1 MQTHLGIPII
11 RLWRVLLVPL
21 QGDVTDSLAEQ
32 LTEDILRR
40 VHSEEVTGLV
50 IDVTGLWLIDS
61 HLCALLSRIA
71 QAAALMGAKTYLSGM
86 KPDVAMTLE
95 TMGIELKGVGS
106 TRRLDQALEALG
118 IRLVES
124 DDELET
130 PEEQRLDDELDSLTT
145 A

>member
-1 MQTHLGIPII
+1 MQTQLGIPII

-124 DDELET
+124 DDELESL
-130 PEEQRLDDELDSLTT
+130 EEQRLDDELDSPAT